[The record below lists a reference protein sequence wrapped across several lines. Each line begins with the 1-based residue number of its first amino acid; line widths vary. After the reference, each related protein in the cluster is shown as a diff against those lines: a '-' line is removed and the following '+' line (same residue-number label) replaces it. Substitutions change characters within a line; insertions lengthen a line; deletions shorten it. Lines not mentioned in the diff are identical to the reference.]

1 VGEEAAVENETT
13 TALVTGAGSGIGA
26 ATVRVLLD
34 RGWQVWASDV
44 RKESLDALAAE
55 PGVTPL
61 PFDTADE
68 QQVEEAA
75 RTVAERGTGL
85 HAVVAA
91 AGVSF
96 SGPLEKTRTAD
107 FDRVIGVNQR
117 GVFLLARATA
127 PLLEATGR
135 GSFVAVASELGTVGL
150 QNMVAYGG
158 SKAAVINMMKVLAL
172 EYALRGVRFNA
183 VAPGGTDTPMMRA
196 DLEAR
201 GLGPEHIAAAF
212 PMHRLGRPEEIA
224 EAIAFLASDA
234 ASFVNGH
241 TLVADGGYTAR

>member
-1 VGEEAAVENETT
+1 MGET

-26 ATVRVLLD
+26 ATVRLLVD
-34 RGWQVWASDV
+34 RGWHVWASDV
-44 RKESLDALAAE
+44 RTDSLDAVKDTR
-55 PGVTPL
+55 VTPL

-68 QQVEEAA
+68 EQVEAA
-75 RTVAERGTGL
+75 VRTIEGPL

-96 SGPLEKTRTAD
+96 SGPLEQTPTAE
-107 FDRVIGVNQR
+107 FDRVVGVNQR

-127 PLLEATGR
+127 PLLSATGR

-183 VAPGGTDTPMMRA
+183 VAPGGTDTPMMRT

-201 GLGPEHIAAAF
+201 GLGPEHLVAAF

-234 ASFVNGH
+234 ASFVTGH